1 MKEKKH
7 QTTPRFKCIGMLLT
21 LALILIG
28 RSPCSIKAS
37 NRRREGC
44 HRRDCHRRQ
53 RT

>member
-28 RSPCSIKAS
+28 QVAQAQSKQVTGVVKDA
-37 NRRREGC
+37 
-44 HRRDCHRRQ
+44 RRDCHRRQ